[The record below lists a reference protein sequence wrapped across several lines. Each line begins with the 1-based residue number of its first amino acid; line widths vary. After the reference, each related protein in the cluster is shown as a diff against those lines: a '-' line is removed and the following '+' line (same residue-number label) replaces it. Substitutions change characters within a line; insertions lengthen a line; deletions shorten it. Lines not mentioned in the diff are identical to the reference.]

1 MTLTLRAVSLNDQP
15 LTQPITAHFDAK
27 GGTIGRSDHNTM
39 ALPDPE
45 RHISRQQAQ
54 ISSSSGEG
62 GYLIKNVGSA
72 NPIIVRGQPLPQGE
86 TTPLSHGD
94 QVRIGGYLLEVIEE
108 CDQDSEAS
116 TITRGRAVVDAH
128 TPPLQ
133 RAATPVHGSGSTPRP
148 PATPAGPF
156 ADLGAPLSSSNP
168 FADLL
173 GAPAPLNAPPLAPA
187 PPAALPPSPS
197 PLTAPLPVAAAQ
209 AAAAQQQA
217 ARSVPPPTQDPFA
230 DLGFGAPA
238 GIPPDSAA
246 WAPPPQRE
254 AAPRLPDDFDPFAAP
269 PVSAPPVLPPTAPS
283 PAGAGAF
290 DDLIPSAAPTSI
302 DEMFGLGGAASPQ
315 HHDPLADFMA
325 GTPPQGKRGEA
336 SHNEIGGAVLPTDP
350 LALFG
355 GLQTPSGQA
364 GTPAAADHTPELRG
378 AFRPPGFAPARSAPL
393 PEPPGA
399 SPLLPTGVDWLG
411 AATPVP
417 EQPPASPP
425 ASEAPPVAK
434 PAPPQVQAPLAPQQV
449 PSPQPAPAFVA
460 RDEPPPA
467 VAPTQAAVPQQPA
480 SAHAAAPAGM
490 WSGDTRELWRAFCEG
505 AGLRL
510 EPPQG
515 LNPEL
520 MRVMGTLLR
529 TSVEGTL
536 QMMAVRAATKH
547 ELRAQVTIIQ
557 ARNNNP
563 LKFSPDAQSALEQ
576 MLQPPVRGFM
586 SGPAAMNDAMNDLVG
601 HTIGTMAGTRAA
613 LEGVLG
619 RFRPTEL
626 EAKLVG
632 KSVLDSLL
640 PMNRKAKLWELYLT
654 HFEAIREE
662 AQEDFHTLFG
672 KAFLAAYEQQL
683 ERLQR
688 EKSSR
693 AAPSA

>member
-54 ISSSSGEG
+54 ISLGGEG

-72 NPIIVRGQPLPQGE
+72 NPIIVRGQPLSQGE
-86 TTPLSHGD
+86 TTALSHSD
-94 QVRIGGYLLEVIEE
+94 QVRIGGYLLEVLEE
-108 CDQDSEAS
+108 RDQDSEAS

-128 TPPLQ
+128 TPPMQ
-133 RAATPVHGSGSTPRP
+133 RAAAPVHGSGSMTRP
-148 PATPAGPF
+148 PAAPSGPF
-156 ADLGAPLSSSNP
+156 AELGAPLSSSNP

-173 GAPAPLNAPPLAPA
+173 GSPAPLNEPPGAVPV
-187 PPAALPPSPS
+187 S
-197 PLTAPLPVAAAQ
+197 APLPVAAVR
-209 AAAAQQQA
+209 AAAQQQPPQAGRGMPPA
-217 ARSVPPPTQDPFA
+217 APDPFA

-238 GIPPDSAA
+238 GIPADSAA
-246 WAPPPQRE
+246 WAPPPPRDV
-254 AAPRLPDDFDPFAAP
+254 APRLPDDFDPFAAP
-269 PVSAPPVLPPTAPS
+269 PPSAPVLPPTAPA
-283 PAGAGAF
+283 PAGAGVF
-290 DDLIPSAAPTSI
+290 DDLIPSAAPASI
-302 DEMFGLGGAASPQ
+302 DEMFGLGHAAQPQ
-315 HHDPLADFMA
+315 SRDPLADFMA
-325 GTPPQGKRGEA
+325 GTPPPGQQGQPAAG
-336 SHNEIGGAVLPTDP
+336 HNEIGGAVLPTDP

-355 GLQTPSGQA
+355 GTPAPA
-364 GTPAAADHTPELRG
+364 GAAGAPAAADHTPELH
-378 AFRPPGFAPARSAPL
+378 ASFRPPGFMPARSAPL
-393 PEPPGA
+393 PEPPPGA
-399 SPLLPTGVDWLG
+399 APVLPTGIDWLASAPGPVPAAVPAAG
-411 AATPVP
+411 AAPF
-417 EQPPASPP
+417 
-425 ASEAPPVAK
+425 AK
-434 PAPPQVQAPLAPQQV
+434 PM
-449 PSPQPAPAFVA
+449 PQPAP
-460 RDEPPPA
+460 PPLP
-467 VAPTQAAVPQQPA
+467 PTQTQQLPSPTPAPAAVFTRPEPTPVAVPSVAAAMAQPA
-480 SAHAAAPAGM
+480 AAAPAGM
-490 WSGDTRELWRAFCEG
+490 WSGDTRELWSAFCEG

-510 EPPQG
+510 SPPQG

-520 MRVMGTLLR
+520 MRVMGTLLS
-529 TSVEGTL
+529 TAVDGTL
-536 QMMAVRAATKH
+536 QLVAVRAATKH

-586 SGPAAMNDAMNDLVG
+586 SGPAAMADAMNDLVG
-601 HTIGTMAGTRAA
+601 HAIGTMAGTRAA

-688 EKSSR
+688 EKAGR
-693 AAPSA
+693 AQPSA

>member
-54 ISSSSGEG
+54 ISIGGEG

-72 NPIIVRGQPLPQGE
+72 NPIIVRGQPLSQGE
-86 TTPLSHGD
+86 TTPLAHSD

-108 CDQDSEAS
+108 RDQDSEAS

-128 TPPLQ
+128 TPPPQ
-133 RAATPVHGSGSTPRP
+133 RGGAPAHGSGSMQRAPV
-148 PATPAGPF
+148 ASGSPF
-156 ADLGAPLSSSNP
+156 AELGAPLSSSNP

-173 GAPAPLNAPPLAPA
+173 GAPAPL
-187 PPAALPPSPS
+187 S
-197 PLTAPLPVAAAQ
+197 APLPAAV
-209 AAAAQQQA
+209 QQQPRQA
-217 ARSVPPPTQDPFA
+217 ARGSPVPASDPFA
-230 DLGFGAPA
+230 ELGLGGPA
-238 GIPPDSAA
+238 GIPADSAA
-246 WAPPPQRE
+246 WAQPPQRE
-254 AAPRLPDDFDPFAAP
+254 VTPRLPDDFDPFAAP
-269 PVSAPPVLPPTAPS
+269 AVGAPVLPPAPSS

-290 DDLIPSAAPTSI
+290 DDLIPSAAPASI
-302 DEMFGLGGAASPQ
+302 DEMFGLGGAAAPQ
-315 HHDPLADFMA
+315 QGDPLAGFLADS
-325 GTPPQGKRGEA
+325 PPQRRPGDDA
-336 SHNEIGGAVLPTDP
+336 HNEIGGAVLPTDP

-355 GLQTPSGQA
+355 GAPAPSAA
-364 GTPAAADHTPELRG
+364 GAPQAAADHTPELRG
-378 AFRPPGFAPARSAPL
+378 AFRPPGFMPARSAPL

-399 SPLLPTGVDWLG
+399 SPVLPTGIDWL
-411 AATPVP
+411 ASPAPAPVP
-417 EQPPASPP
+417 APIAEPSPP
-425 ASEAPPVAK
+425 AAFAK
-434 PAPPQVQAPLAPQQV
+434 
-449 PSPQPAPAFVA
+449 PSPQPVT
-460 RDEPPPA
+460 PPPRE
-467 VAPTQAAVPQQPA
+467 P
-480 SAHAAAPAGM
+480 APAGAGAGT
-490 WSGDTRELWRAFCEG
+490 WSGDTQELWRAFCEG
-505 AGLRL
+505 AGLRF

-520 MRVMGTLLR
+520 MRVMGTLMR
-529 TSVEGTL
+529 TAVEGTL
-536 QMMAVRAATKH
+536 QLMAVRAATKH

-586 SGPAAMNDAMNDLVG
+586 SGPAAMTDAMNDLVG
-601 HTIGTMAGTRAA
+601 HAIGTMAGTRAA

-688 EKSSR
+688 EKAGR
-693 AAPSA
+693 ASPAA